1 LLTGGA
7 AVAGLAG
14 AVALSNRSGRRKVL
28 GVSLPRRK
36 DLPLPKGSSLKVDPQ
51 KVTDAI
57 TDAAKRA
64 DRIGQRVSR
73 VANGVQNV
81 SETANKAAK
90 KS

>member
-14 AVALSNRSGRRKVL
+14 AVALSNRSRRKVL
-28 GVSLPRRK
+28 GVSLPKRS
-36 DLPLPKGSSLKVDPQ
+36 DLPLPKRDNLKLDPQ
-51 KVTDAI
+51 KVTEAI

-73 VANGVQNV
+73 VATGVQNV